1 MINDN
6 DSNNNNN
13 NKKCTGKMYTSVLV
27 GVIFCK
33 MHTSKSPSQ
42 SFFFSFCFLGN
53 VVTQKKTNKNTQKT
67 YMAGKKN

>member
-1 MINDN
+1 MIND
-6 DSNNNNN
+6 DNNN

-42 SFFFSFCFLGN
+42 SFLFFSLGN
-53 VVTQKKTNKNTQKT
+53 AVTQKNKIKTHKK
-67 YMAGKKN
+67 YMAGKKKN